1 MLLGARKPRPSKVL
15 LCAPE
20 AVGGREAEREREAE
34 STCVQGVIETHSC
47 IPGVDVGKKKLS
59 SCAQRALRHVLAVLQ
74 TQPSAH
80 LSHAR
85 VMPCTAPFSG
95 SLAMRMHKPS
105 AAGREGEGGAEGG
118 RELSRET
125 QGGREG
131 DMGSKKKKVP
141 ICAQR
146 AMRRGRQGTPR
157 EREGRRGRHR
167 EGEREGLRGRDLSTT
182 G

>member
-1 MLLGARKPRPSKVL
+1 
-15 LCAPE
+15 
-20 AVGGREAEREREAE
+20 
-34 STCVQGVIETHSC
+34 VQGVIETHSC

-74 TQPSAH
+74 TQPDAH

-125 QGGREG
+125 EGGREG
-131 DMGSKKKKVP
+131 DMGSKKKRCPSARSVP
-141 ICAQR
+141 CA
-146 AMRRGRQGTPR
+146 
-157 EREGRRGRHR
+157 EGDRV
-167 EGEREGLRGRDLSTT
+167 LRGRGRGAEGDTGRERGRGCEGETCRRQGSLAHLESHRLSCTRR
-182 G
+182 GLREHYLL